1 MDLTE
6 VLAAYTSGNTAIA
19 TIGALSLAMVVGIM
33 VWRRLRGA
41 A

>member
-1 MDLTE
+1 MDLTA
-6 VLAAYTSGNTAIA
+6 VTAVFSDGTTAIA

-33 VWRRLRGA
+33 VWKRMRGA